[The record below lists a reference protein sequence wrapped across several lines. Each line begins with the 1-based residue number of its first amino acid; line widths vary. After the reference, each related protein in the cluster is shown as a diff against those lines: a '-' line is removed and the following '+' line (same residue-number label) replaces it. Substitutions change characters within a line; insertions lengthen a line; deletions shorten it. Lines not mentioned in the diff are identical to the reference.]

1 MEKVLY
7 VLWAPSSRN
16 ELAAALVALEPRG
29 LQINV
34 VDEDVVP
41 AWGGRLKVED
51 PPMEGMVT
59 VWLDSA
65 TARSRSPY
73 EEVLAGATSRMAGYL
88 VTESEPLPN
97 STRPSRPGERTWG
110 FSQLAFLRRPEWLRP
125 EEFVETWQRI
135 QTTLAMET
143 QSAFRY
149 VQNVV
154 ARRLSADAPPWAGI
168 VEECFPIEAMTD
180 LHVFYDAVGDDERLS
195 ANMTRMVEAVSQF
208 QDVDSTEVIWT
219 SEYVYRRPW

>member
-7 VLWAPSSRN
+7 VLWAPSSRH
-16 ELAAALVALEPRG
+16 ELAPALTELEPRG
-29 LQINV
+29 LQLNV
-34 VDEDVVP
+34 VDEHVVP

-51 PPMEGMVT
+51 PPMEGLVT
-59 VWLDSA
+59 LWLDSA
-65 TARSRSPY
+65 TADSRAPY
-73 EEVLAGATSRMAGYL
+73 EEILAGATSRLAGYL

-97 STRPSRPGERTWG
+97 SAHPSRPGERTWG

-125 EEFVETWQRI
+125 EVFVETWQGV
-135 QTTLAMET
+135 QTTLATET
-143 QSAFRY
+143 QSTFRY

-180 LHVFYDAVGDDERLS
+180 LHVFYDAVGDDDRLS
-195 ANMTRMVEAVSQF
+195 ANMTRMLEAVGQF
-208 QDVDSTEVIWT
+208 QDVESTEVIWT